1 MNKIVMDEN
10 NFVVKA
16 NKLIEAKGRLSIVE
30 QKLLATLI
38 SKIKVGDNDFHEY
51 KLDVKEIAEFINL
64 NSNAIYEQLKL
75 ASRNLRSKEIIIE
88 LRDENGKKSFLVTGL
103 LSSARYKE
111 GEGCIEVSIDPNLKP
126 YLLAIKGEETP
137 FTKYMIKNI
146 LKLDSSY
153 SIRLYEILKQCER
166 MKGREIQIDELK
178 EMLGADAKS
187 YNLFAE
193 FERRVLK
200 PSKNEIND
208 KTDIFIIYRKIKTGR
223 RISHIKFEIETRVG
237 HHDLE
242 EEEHKLNEKE
252 KLFDY
257 QFVKINAGMGEEKF
271 SRKQIIEIYTIAKER
286 AEIYGVDELAY
297 IELNYKYAKERAKT
311 GLYGY
316 LLKSVDKDYA
326 RAVLKLAQIEM

>member
-1 MNKIVMDEN
+1 MNEITYNEN

-38 SKIKVGDNDFHEY
+38 SKIKVGDEDFQEY
-51 KLDVKEIAEFINL
+51 KLEVKEIAEFINL

-88 LRDENGKKSFLVTGL
+88 LKDAKGKKSFLVTGL
-103 LSSARYKE
+103 LSSSRYKE
-111 GEGCIEVSIDPNLKP
+111 GEGYLEVSIDPNLRP
-126 YLLAIKGEETP
+126 YLLAIKGTETP

-146 LKLDSSY
+146 LNLDSSY
-153 SIRLYEILKQCER
+153 SIRLYEVLKQCER
-166 MKGREIQIDELK
+166 MRGREIEIEELK
-178 EMLGADAKS
+178 ELLGADAKS

-193 FERRVLK
+193 FERRILK
-200 PSKNEIND
+200 PAKNEIND

-237 HHDLE
+237 HCDLE
-242 EEEHKLNEKE
+242 EEEHRLNERE
-252 KLFDY
+252 GILNY
-257 QFVKINAGMGEEKF
+257 EFVKVNSGMGEEKF
-271 SRKQIIEIYTIAKER
+271 SRKQINEIYTIATKR
-286 AEIYGVDELAY
+286 AETYGVDELAY

>member
-1 MNKIVMDEN
+1 MDEKN
-10 NFVVKA
+10 YVVKA
-16 NKLIEAKGRLSIVE
+16 NKFIQAKGRLGVIE
-30 QKLLATLI
+30 QKLLGALI
-38 SKIKVGDNDFHEY
+38 SEI
-51 KLDVKEIAEFINL
+51 KLDDEDFKEYELNIQRVGEFINL
-64 NSNAIYEQLKL
+64 KNNAVYERLVEASFNLLDKKLKFDEVDEKGRKSFIAL
-75 ASRNLRSKEIIIE
+75 SLIASARHKEGSGKIIITIAPE
-88 LRDENGKKSFLVTGL
+88 
-103 LSSARYKE
+103 
-111 GEGCIEVSIDPNLKP
+111 LKP
-126 YLLAIKGEETP
+126 YLIAIKGEETP
-137 FTKYMIKNI
+137 FTQYMVKNI
-146 LKLDSSY
+146 LKLNGSY
-153 SIRLYEILKQCER
+153 SIRLYEVLKQYER
-166 MKGREIQIDELK
+166 MRGRNIEIQELK
-178 EMLGADAKS
+178 ELLGADEPS
-187 YNLFAE
+187 YNRFDN

-297 IELNYKYAKERAKT
+297 IELNYKYAKERAEK